1 MVTLARY
8 TNYCEEEILPLYQSV
23 GWTLYAAN
31 PAGLRRAFAGSLAV
45 WAAYVDGKLVGICR
59 IVGDGESILYVQDLL
74 VRPSHQRQGIGRKLL
89 QTAVAAYPH
98 VRQKL
103 LLTDDTPETKAFYR
117 AAGFSPA
124 EEMKCV
130 AFIHQG

>member
-1 MVTLARY
+1 MVTITLY
-8 TNYCEEEILPLYQSV
+8 TGYHEKEILPLYESV

-31 PAGLRRAFAGSLAV
+31 PADLRRAFAGSLAV
-45 WAAYVDGKLVGICR
+45 WAAYADGALVGICR

-74 VRPSHQRQGIGRKLL
+74 VNPSYQPQGIGKKLL
-89 QTAVAAYPH
+89 QTAMDAFPH

-124 EEMKCV
+124 EELKCV

>member
-1 MVTLARY
+1 MVTITQY
-8 TNYCEEEILPLYQSV
+8 TDYHEEEILPLYESV

-31 PAGLRRAFAGSLAV
+31 PAALRRAFAGSLAV

-59 IVGDGESILYVQDLL
+59 IVGDGESIMYVQDLL
-74 VRPSHQRQGIGRKLL
+74 VHPSYQRQGIGKKLL
-89 QTAVAAYPH
+89 QTVMDAFPH
-98 VRQKL
+98 VQQKL
-103 LLTDDTPETKAFYR
+103 LQTDDTPETKAFYR